1 MSGILSGPA
10 ILKEINAGNI
20 IIDPFDS
27 ALHNPAS
34 FDLRLGPKFGIY
46 LGLNDTVA
54 QAKEAVL
61 NPSIHPCRSELDSAT
76 INQFVEIDIPAQG
89 LLLKPGVL
97 YLMHTAERIWTTKYV
112 PILDGKSS
120 IGRLGICVHLTAG
133 YGDPGFDG
141 QYTLEVTCV
150 QPVRIYAGM
159 RFCQMRFHSLEGPI
173 LSYQAKGSY
182 VGHTARG
189 PVPSRSWQQ
198 FLANPIPK
206 ETK

>member
-10 ILKEINAGNI
+10 ILEEIEAGNI
-20 IIDPFDS
+20 IIDPFDA

-46 LGLNDTVA
+46 VALDDTGA
-54 QAKEAVL
+54 RQKEGVL
-61 NPSIHPCRSELDSAT
+61 NPMVHPYVPVLDSAVN
-76 INQFVEIDIPAQG
+76 NQFIEIDIPVQG

-133 YGDPGFDG
+133 FGDPGFDG

-150 QPVRIYAGM
+150 SPVRIYAGM

-173 LSYQAKGSY
+173 LSYQRKGSY
-182 VGHTARG
+182 VGHAARG

-198 FLANPIPK
+198 FLANPIPE